1 MAIDQKFSEL
11 FKEVDYAAIYPA
23 RGRTGFHPVLLM
35 RATLVQFLEGLTDR
49 QFANALPVR
58 LDWKYFLHMDL
69 GDVGFD
75 ASVMSDFRGR
85 ITSNDATD
93 LILESVLKAA
103 KDQGLLKHETQ
114 RSDSTHILA
123 AVRDLNRLE
132 FVHETVRTTM
142 EALAECDFDFVNGI
156 ARKDWGERYGAQ
168 CFNFRIPKSENKK
181 AQWLSAIAE
190 DGRYLLEEIEK
201 NAPPA
206 LKNHSSV
213 EILRTVLHQQIIF
226 ENENRLRGRLR
237 KSDEHIVAAAD
248 MLISPHDIEARLGSK
263 REIKHKGYKAHLTE
277 TLDDGAPHLI
287 TNVETTVATT
297 TDIEMRPH
305 IEDALIKKNLA
316 PKDHLVDS
324 GYTDVETISRAREN
338 GIEVIGPIRQ
348 TTHWQVKAGKGF
360 DLSHFAIDWESETAT
375 CPAGKVSTGW
385 SLRTAEKSI
394 HVKFA
399 KKDCKICPFR
409 PDCTKGDGPRT
420 IQFKEKGLYE
430 LQDELRKREKT
441 EPYKSLAVKR
451 AGIEGTISQIIRRTN
466 MRKSRYIGL
475 VKTRLQVAASAAA
488 INVLRLWNYICEFPL
503 AQTRITIISYLSTS
517 AKAS

>member
-1 MAIDQKFSEL
+1 MVIEQQFSEL
-11 FKEVDYAAIYPA
+11 FNEVDYAAIYPS

-35 RATLVQFLEGLTDR
+35 RATLIQFLERLTDR
-49 QFANALPVR
+49 QFANALPGR
-58 LDWKYFLHMDL
+58 LDWKYFLHMKLEDE
-69 GDVGFD
+69 GFD

-85 ITSNDATD
+85 ITANDASD
-93 LILESVLKAA
+93 LILASVLQAA

-132 FVHETVRTTM
+132 FVHETVRTTL
-142 EALAECDFDFVNGI
+142 ETIALCDFEFVNSI
-156 ARKDWGERYGAQ
+156 ARKEWNERYGSP

-201 NAPPA
+201 NASPA
-206 LKNHSSV
+206 LKSHSSV
-213 EILRTVLHQQIIF
+213 QTLKTVWQQQIIF

-237 KSDEHIVAAAD
+237 KFDEHKVTAAD
-248 MLISPHDIEARLGSK
+248 MLISPHDIDARLGSK

-277 TLDDGAPHLI
+277 TLDEGAPHLI

-297 TDIEMRPH
+297 TDIEMRPL
-305 IEDALIKKNLA
+305 IEEALIRKNLA

-324 GYTDVETISRAREN
+324 GYTDVETISKARGN
-338 GIEVIGPIRQ
+338 GIDVIGPIRQ

-360 DLSHFAIDWESETAT
+360 DLSNFSIDWESETAT
-375 CPAGKVSTGW
+375 CPAGKVSNRW
-385 SLRTAEKSI
+385 SSRASEKSI

-399 KKDCKICPFR
+399 KKDCDKCPFR
-409 PDCTKGDGPRT
+409 PDCTKGKGPRT
-420 IQFKEKGLYE
+420 IQFKEKILYE
-430 LQDELRKREKT
+430 LQDELRKREET
-441 EPYKSLAVKR
+441 ESYKILAPKR
-451 AGIEGTISQIIRRTN
+451 AGIEGTISQLIRRTN
-466 MRKSRYIGL
+466 MRRSRYIGL
-475 VKTRLQVAASAAA
+475 AKTRLQVAASAAA
-488 INVLRLWNYICEFPL
+488 VNVVHLWNFLCNVPL
-503 AQTRITIISYLSTS
+503 AQTRITIISYFSAP